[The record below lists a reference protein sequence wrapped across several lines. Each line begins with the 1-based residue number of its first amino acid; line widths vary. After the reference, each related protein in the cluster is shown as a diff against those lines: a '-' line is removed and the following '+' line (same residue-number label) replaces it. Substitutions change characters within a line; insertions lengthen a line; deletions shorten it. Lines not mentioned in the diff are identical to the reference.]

1 VKVCELCSTYIS
13 ARRGAALL
21 LFCACAAAPVRLRQP
36 LTSGL
41 RPLLGEWRCAGGA
54 SWSFTPDL
62 GGAFVEQRYREK
74 DYLLKGEIGWDEE
87 AERLTAD
94 AAASDGTSET
104 GSAGN
109 WDGDE
114 LTFFGVIRDGE
125 RRVNFRRTFRT
136 TPGGIEWRLELQQ
149 DGEFKPALH
158 ATCTRN

>member
-1 VKVCELCSTYIS
+1 MHQSHNPY
-13 ARRGAALL
+13 ALL
-21 LFCACAAAPVRLRQP
+21 LLCACAAAPARLKQP
-36 LTSGL
+36 LLSGL

-54 SWSFTPDL
+54 SWSFTSDL

-87 AERLTAD
+87 GERLTSE

-114 LTFFGVIRDGE
+114 LTFSGVLRDGD
-125 RRVNFRRTFRT
+125 RRVSFRRVFRT
-136 TPGGIEWRLELQQ
+136 TPGGITFRLELQQ
-149 DGEFKPALH
+149 DGEFTPALQ
-158 ATCTRN
+158 ADCTRN